1 LIRERQG
8 TSDSWNRIQV
18 LPPPPPSPDA
28 DAGFAPTPRRR
39 PSRFAIAIAHALS
52 ISAAIARSANMLSTL
67 AGSTPTPTPT
77 RERDPFAIAHALSSI
92 AYSSSSFTSP
102 PSLATGSGLHAQ
114 CIKLGVS
121 ADTFTTNH
129 LLIFYKRRGHL
140 AGALR
145 VFDEMPHRNLVSWT
159 AMVSGSVRNAAPDL
173 GLQLF
178 VSMLGNGLCPN
189 EFALACALGACCQS
203 AVANARLGLS
213 VHGLAVKA
221 GLDANP
227 YVGSSLMLMYAR
239 HGRTAAAEHVF
250 AGIVFRDLACWNAML
265 EAYISNGYACDAMRT
280 VVQLHR
286 CGITPDV
293 FTYISAVKA
302 SSINSELN
310 FGRQLHG
317 LVIHNRFESSTS
329 VMNALV
335 DMYFKAGHGH
345 SYLW

>member
-1 LIRERQG
+1 
-8 TSDSWNRIQV
+8 

-39 PSRFAIAIAHALS
+39 PSRFAIAISHALS
-52 ISAAIARSANMLSTL
+52 IPAAIARSANMLSTL

-189 EFALACALGACCQS
+189 EFALACALLVASQRWPMPGS
-203 AVANARLGLS
+203 AFPFTASLSKLAWMPILMWEAR
-213 VHGLAVKA
+213 
-221 GLDANP
+221 
-227 YVGSSLMLMYAR
+227 
-239 HGRTAAAEHVF
+239 
-250 AGIVFRDLACWNAML
+250 
-265 EAYISNGYACDAMRT
+265 
-280 VVQLHR
+280 
-286 CGITPDV
+286 
-293 FTYISAVKA
+293 
-302 SSINSELN
+302 
-310 FGRQLHG
+310 
-317 LVIHNRFESSTS
+317 
-329 VMNALV
+329 
-335 DMYFKAGHGH
+335 
-345 SYLW
+345 

>member
-1 LIRERQG
+1 
-8 TSDSWNRIQV
+8 

-52 ISAAIARSANMLSTL
+52 IPAAIARSANMLSTL

-189 EFALACALGACCQS
+189 EFALASALGACCQS

-335 DMYFKAGHGH
+335 DMYFRAGHGH